1 MNEGKCGQVW
11 FPTHGELRQ
20 LVDVCGVR
28 VCMACVLS
36 RIVLLS
42 VAFCIHLVFL
52 VNVHQQVQ
60 NLDYTHT
67 VPLYQLR

>member
-11 FPTHGELRQ
+11 FRTHGELRQ
-20 LVDVCGVR
+20 LVDVCGVC
-28 VCMACVLS
+28 VFMACVLS

-67 VPLYQLR
+67 VPLYQLH